1 MAGPPPPV
9 PLVLCGKNPSL
20 ATSFVDALNNT
31 EYDVIH
37 VCHDLQTAKS
47 EIPALLR
54 GQPVPNPSS
63 HLSKL
68 PNKDNPIVPKAVVIG
83 KGFSEEEMDD
93 IIATGR
99 REEKEGSGVL
109 WLKPDDEK
117 ITMAMKAK
125 MVLSAGTMIAPMVA
139 DRVRQTLKERGV
151 VPGAEGKVEGGVVG
165 F

>member
-1 MAGPPPPV
+1 M
-9 PLVLCGKNPSL
+9 
-20 ATSFVDALNNT
+20 
-31 EYDVIH
+31 
-37 VCHDLQTAKS
+37 
-47 EIPALLR
+47 
-54 GQPVPNPSS
+54 
-63 HLSKL
+63 
-68 PNKDNPIVPKAVVIG
+68 
-83 KGFSEEEMDD
+83 
-93 IIATGR
+93 
-99 REEKEGSGVL
+99 L